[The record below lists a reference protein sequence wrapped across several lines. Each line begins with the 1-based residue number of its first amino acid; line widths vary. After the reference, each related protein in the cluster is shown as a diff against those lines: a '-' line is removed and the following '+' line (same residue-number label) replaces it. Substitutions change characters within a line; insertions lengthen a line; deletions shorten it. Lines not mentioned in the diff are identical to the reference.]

1 VLDDP
6 FANPERQVEAAVLR
20 IAEFKVLYDPQR
32 VQIVVET
39 QTVPLQALI
48 QGPFPGMAEGRM
60 ADIVYKRQRLCQVFI
75 ETERTG
81 DAARDLHHLN
91 GVRKTASE
99 VVGSAAGKDLGFSG
113 KAAKG
118 SRLNDALAVTLK
130 WSARGPLRGKKNPG
144 CQLIVRILRDCT
156 GTQVR
161 GKDCTLAHTSSLMP
175 AGSPQSVPLRGYLVT
190 FAELS
195 FANLTR
201 AFSNLC

>member
-1 VLDDP
+1 
-6 FANPERQVEAAVLR
+6 
-20 IAEFKVLYDPQR
+20 
-32 VQIVVET
+32 T
-39 QTVPLQALI
+39 S
-48 QGPFPGMAEGRM
+48 
-60 ADIVYKRQRLCQVFI
+60 
-75 ETERTG
+75 

-99 VVGSAAGKDLGFSG
+99 VVGSAAGKDLGLSG

-118 SRLNDALAVTLK
+118 SRLNDALAVSLK

-144 CQLIVRILRDCT
+144 CQVIVRILRDCT

-201 AFSNLC
+201 AFSSLCWTFCTSSGSASAERELAYSDMARSHCATAIFSLPVFSYTSPR